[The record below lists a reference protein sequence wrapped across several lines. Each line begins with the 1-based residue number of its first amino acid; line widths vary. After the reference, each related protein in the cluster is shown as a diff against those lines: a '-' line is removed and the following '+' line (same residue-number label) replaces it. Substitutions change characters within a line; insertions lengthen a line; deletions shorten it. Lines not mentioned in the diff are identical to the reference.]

1 MLAGGAASSGGEQGN
16 THRRGSA
23 LGHGIGDRHHQ
34 ASHDHNLQG
43 NRRPPLGSA
52 PRLEWQKR
60 QDVEGFTYWI
70 NNLSQEVRYDDV
82 EPPSILN
89 QGAAR
94 QYAHHMTSGSLQP
107 ATTHLMP
114 SASSTT
120 QQMYPASSQQM
131 HPASSQQ
138 MYQAATHLMPSAS
151 STTQQMYPAS
161 SQQMPPPHGYMPSTA
176 ANPYAGQPT
185 MSQTPPPN
193 QAPPHT
199 QQPPAHAWR

>member
-23 LGHGIGDRHHQ
+23 LGHGIEDGHHQ
-34 ASHDHNLQG
+34 ASHGHNLQG

-70 NNLSQEVRYDDV
+70 NNISQEVRYDDV

-89 QGAAR
+89 KGAAR

-107 ATTHLMP
+107 AT
-114 SASSTT
+114 
-120 QQMYPASSQQM
+120 
-131 HPASSQQ
+131 
-138 MYQAATHLMPSAS
+138 THLMPSAS